1 MTSVLIGSDARF
13 NATAFQQSG
22 RTGLSGSGAN
32 VGSRGWHQMMFGR
45 QSAGEAFQPSRSG
58 LIKAISPMKD
68 LSVIPHDDVSN
79 LPVMGIKK
87 TGLGGMGA

>member
-1 MTSVLIGSDARF
+1 
-13 NATAFQQSG
+13 
-22 RTGLSGSGAN
+22 
-32 VGSRGWHQMMFGR
+32 MMFGR

-79 LPVMGIKK
+79 LPVMGINK